1 MSLSQH
7 VSKVVEASGRKSLL
21 SFIFSMEGLKMFADG
36 NVG

>member
-7 VSKVVEASGRKSLL
+7 IKKVVEASGKKS
-21 SFIFSMEGLKMFADG
+21 IFSLIFSLEGLKMFADG